1 MYFSYSYILLI
12 VVTTIIGLAAQ
23 GYVTRQISKYS
34 RVPNQQ
40 GLSGVE
46 AGMNMLRARGVQGV
60 SFRQG
65 APSQDFFDPRTNS
78 VTLDPDA
85 YNGRSITAY
94 ATACHEVGH
103 ACQHAQGYVPMKI
116 RAALVPVVN
125 FASNSWMIFLIVGIA
140 LYTVPLGRTLF
151 NIAILL
157 YAFAVLFELVTLPVE
172 FNASR
177 RGLAYMEEAGLSE
190 GERAGA
196 FRVLRAC
203 ALTYVAAA
211 LVSVLQLFW
220 LLGQRGE

>member
-65 APSQDFFDPRTNS
+65 GPSQDFFDPRTNS

-125 FASNSWMIFLIVGIA
+125 FASNSWMVFLIVGIA

-177 RGLAYMEEAGLSE
+177 RGLAYMEEAGLAE
-190 GERAGA
+190 GDRAGA

>member
-1 MYFSYSYILLI
+1 MFFSYSYLLLI
-12 VVTTIIGLAAQ
+12 IVTTIIGIAAQ
-23 GYVTRQISKYS
+23 TYVNRQINRYS

-46 AGMNMLRARGVQGV
+46 AGSNMLAANGVQGV
-60 SFRQG
+60 TFHQG
-65 APSQDFFDPRTNS
+65 GPNEDFFDPRNNS
-78 VTLDPDA
+78 ITLDPDA
-85 YNGRSITAY
+85 FGGRSITAY

-116 RAALVPVVN
+116 RAALVPVVS

-140 LYTVPLGRTLF
+140 LYTIPLGRTLF
-151 NIAILL
+151 SIAILL

-172 FNASR
+172 FNASH
-177 RGLAYMEEAGLSE
+177 RGLAYMESVGLAE
-190 GERAGA
+190 GDRTGA

-220 LLGQRGE
+220 LLAQRN